1 MSSISDNFHRAAMGE
16 GGGSMSG
23 LAVDRVAQCLNEL
36 VEHIENTVPEHR
48 REALLELVEEIR
60 SLVPEPLEDED
71 EAEPEPG
78 PRFDNES
85 HYAAPQAWHEQMYLR
100 GIRTG
105 Y

>member
-1 MSSISDNFHRAAMGE
+1 MSNDNFHRAAMGE

-23 LAVDRVAQCLNEL
+23 LAVDRVAQCLDEL
-36 VEHIENTVPEHR
+36 VEAIEDASGLSPAR
-48 REALLELVEEIR
+48 REQLRGLIEEIR

>member
-23 LAVDRVAQCLNEL
+23 LAVDRVAQCLDEL
-36 VEHIENTVPEHR
+36 VEAIEDASGLSPAR
-48 REALLELVEEIR
+48 REQLRGLIEEIR
-60 SLVPEPLEDED
+60 SLVPEPLEE
-71 EAEPEPG
+71 EEE

>member
-1 MSSISDNFHRAAMGE
+1 MSSLSDNFHRAAMGE

-36 VEHIENTVPEHR
+36 AERIENTVQGHR
-48 REALLELVEEIR
+48 RAVLLELVEEIR

-71 EAEPEPG
+71 EAGGEAP
-78 PRFDNES
+78 FDNES
-85 HYAAPQAWHEQMYLR
+85 HYAAPQAWHEMMHLR
-100 GIRTG
+100 GTRTG

>member
-1 MSSISDNFHRAAMGE
+1 MSISDNFHRAAMGE

-36 VEHIENTVPEHR
+36 VEVIEDASELSPAR
-48 REALLELVEEIR
+48 REQLRGLVEEIR
-60 SLVPEPLEDED
+60 SLVPEPLEDEED
-71 EAEPEPG
+71 SE
-78 PRFDNES
+78 PRFDTES
-85 HYAAPQAWHEQMYLR
+85 HYAAPQAWHDMMERR